1 VSHIYT
7 SCVLLILPNMTKNAT
22 DMIGILSQKT
32 FDTAT
37 DALRRN

>member
-1 VSHIYT
+1 
-7 SCVLLILPNMTKNAT
+7 MTKNAT

-37 DALRRN
+37 DALRRNW